1 MEEENNINKSR
12 NLTEKSIENAE
23 RGNLLEGS
31 HLYTFLYK
39 KAEKLSSALYM
50 VTNFIPESE
59 MLRGL
64 LRERSINIFSGIIN
78 LQKMSLKINKSFNI
92 NNDSEVS
99 LDSTLS
105 FIMEINSLLDIA
117 FVSGYI
123 SEMNSMILR
132 REYVDLGILIKTRKE
147 DIKSGNISLTKD
159 FFNVPDLY
167 ETYALKQEL
176 NKNDKIV
183 AKNINSEQKSIRHNK
198 TAKLISKGHFI
209 KDIKNIKNIEKR
221 QKIDINPKTSDIR
234 HNSRRNAILELLQKA
249 SFITT
254 KDALNTIH
262 GCSSKTLQRELQA
275 LINEGVLEKKGSK
288 RWSVYSLARRLT

>member
-39 KAEKLSSALYM
+39 KAEKLSSALYI

-92 NNDSEVS
+92 NNDSEAS

-159 FFNVPDLY
+159 FFNVSDLY

-176 NKNDKIV
+176 NK
-183 AKNINSEQKSIRHNK
+183 
-198 TAKLISKGHFI
+198 KGNFI

-221 QKIDINPKTSDIR
+221 QKTDINSKTSDIR

-275 LINEGVLEKKGSK
+275 LINEGVLEKKDSK